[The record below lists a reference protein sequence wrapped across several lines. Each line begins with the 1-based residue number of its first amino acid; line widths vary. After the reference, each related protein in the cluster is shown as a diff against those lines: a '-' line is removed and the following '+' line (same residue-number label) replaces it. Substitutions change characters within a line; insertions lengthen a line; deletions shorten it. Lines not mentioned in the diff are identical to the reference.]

1 MATDGRKFSWVRF
14 GDALGDLLRLSL
26 GERWKSLSTGLKLLL
41 FGVKFSSLVTFLKR
55 TRNFDEFSPFGQ
67 FRVLP
72 DAPASWIACCL
83 VS

>member
-67 FRVLP
+67 F
-72 DAPASWIACCL
+72 
-83 VS
+83 